1 MPTTPPH
8 SHFQR
13 GQTQDRKQELNERP
27 LSTIYEVE
35 TLILAHDL
43 AYTLVVT
50 PNLLTDAIAPT
61 PDGALVDYRFHVL
74 TRGERVGLLLANAAG
89 VAGLIEDHFDAVLQ
103 HALATRLK
111 SVSPNDIDLVVHVGG
126 YDFALASL
134 RRAEQDRNALPVQPI
149 RWHHFTVA
157 PEATI
162 SEESIDD

>member
-8 SHFQR
+8 SHFPP
-13 GQTQDRKQELNERP
+13 GQTQDSKQELNERP
-27 LSTIYEVE
+27 LSTIY
-35 TLILAHDL
+35 
-43 AYTLVVT
+43 
-50 PNLLTDAIAPT
+50 
-61 PDGALVDYRFHVL
+61 
-74 TRGERVGLLLANAAG
+74 
-89 VAGLIEDHFDAVLQ
+89 
-103 HALATRLK
+103 